1 MFGIIKIIQLMN
13 KLRRGTNDPRLFAKE
28 EANDTI
34 LGVFIV
40 PFIIIFSI
48 LFFIVGYT
56 HLFGFS
62 LWIGKPLFII
72 SIFGIIILF
81 LLLKTVKKLVVRAMI
96 RAKITVVERVK
107 Q

>member
-1 MFGIIKIIQLMN
+1 MN

-40 PFIIIFSI
+40 PFIMNIIFSI